1 MKTYPRVY
9 VKNSEG
15 INLQII
21 QYKKYE
27 RLSGKNSIRSIEVK
41 APRGIIYDRHG
52 IPLVDNLPT
61 YNLEI
66 IPFDIIDLINFISF
80 IYNASVLART
90 SSS

>member
-1 MKTYPRVY
+1 MNNYLK
-9 VKNSEG
+9 KKILFNSSIILTLPIIIAF

-41 APRGIIYDRHG
+41 APRGIIYDRHSN
-52 IPLVDNLPT
+52 PLADNLPT

-66 IPFDIIDLINFISF
+66 IPVDIIDKK
-80 IYNASVLART
+80 T
-90 SSS
+90 KK